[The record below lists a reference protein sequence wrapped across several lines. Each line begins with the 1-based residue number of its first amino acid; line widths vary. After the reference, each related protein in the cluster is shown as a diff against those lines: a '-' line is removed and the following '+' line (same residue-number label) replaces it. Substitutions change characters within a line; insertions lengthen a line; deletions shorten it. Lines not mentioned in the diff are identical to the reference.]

1 MKYMIYTD
9 FDKTNAITYA
19 FLIRRILWLYTIL
32 DAANTVAYTDPIPE
46 NNKRA
51 IGYTY

>member
-1 MKYMIYTD
+1 MH
-9 FDKTNAITYA
+9 FDTANSILYAI
-19 FLIRRILWLYTIL
+19 F